1 MDIGVL
7 PSESLSS
14 FMSRRVRDV
23 SLKKKRAGSG
33 IEGNYAQLS
42 KKGHCL
48 IKQVME
54 NRFPGSTCGEFP
66 CCQDTDVCKKFF

>member
-1 MDIGVL
+1 MDIGFL

-14 FMSRRVRDV
+14 FMPRRVKDA
-23 SLKKKRAGSG
+23 SLKKKGAGSG
-33 IEGNYAQLS
+33 IELS

-66 CCQDTDVCKKFF
+66 CCQDTDVSKKFF